1 MSVTN
6 AIEGG
11 ESQKDLGAGDTVQ
24 LAAAAAGNADLR
36 SVLWAIYRHNCQ
48 AGPDSRGAR
57 FGTIYIH

>member
-36 SVLWAIYRHNCQ
+36 SVLWAIYI
-48 AGPDSRGAR
+48 
-57 FGTIYIH
+57 GTTVRLVQRSEIWYYIYTH